1 MAIKTKEDIILAIKN
16 MFPNENTD
24 EVIALIED
32 VADTFDNINENN
44 SENWKE
50 KYEQNDAEWRKKYID
65 RFFNTDNENNEN
77 NFEKNEEEEKPLSY
91 DSLFKEC

>member
-50 KYEQNDAEWRKKYID
+50 KYEQNDAEWRKKYTD
-65 RFFNTDNENNEN
+65 RFFNSGNEN
-77 NFEKNEEEEKPLSY
+77 NFEKNENEEEGKPLSY

>member
-50 KYEQNDAEWRKKYID
+50 KYEQNDAEWRKKYTD
-65 RFFNTDNENNEN
+65 RFFNSNNEN
-77 NFEKNEEEEKPLSY
+77 NFEKNENEEEEKPLSY